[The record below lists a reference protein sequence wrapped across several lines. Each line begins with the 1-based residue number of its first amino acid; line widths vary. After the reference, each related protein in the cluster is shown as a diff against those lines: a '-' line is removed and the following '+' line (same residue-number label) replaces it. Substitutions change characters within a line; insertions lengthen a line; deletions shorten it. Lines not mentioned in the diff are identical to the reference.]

1 MLFFVPFPKVL
12 DGIFRDITGKYGM
25 GTLKTINPKIIVRT
39 FASSTNGNGDLTVLF
54 EMVFIQ

>member
-1 MLFFVPFPKVL
+1 MPFPKVL